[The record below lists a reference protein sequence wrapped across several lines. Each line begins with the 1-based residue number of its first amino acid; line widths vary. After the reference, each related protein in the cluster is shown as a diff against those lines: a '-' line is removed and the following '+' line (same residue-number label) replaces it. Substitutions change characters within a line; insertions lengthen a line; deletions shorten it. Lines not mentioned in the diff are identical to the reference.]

1 MEHMPMT
8 TKHVSLGLLIIALT
22 IQASREA
29 FPGEPESSSL
39 TLVRPEKP
47 DVVFAVALSPPDASS
62 PSPAAPTDS
71 PPPVPP
77 RPATP
82 GASPSPA
89 PSRPA
94 PQTSPLTTPWNG
106 SGNGGNKACGCGDSC
121 GCDRNCCNLC
131 PCVYGYAE
139 ALFMQRSHG
148 DPDRDILFDSS
159 TNQSAL
165 NSRDLNF
172 NYSPGVRAVV
182 GFCYD
187 GWLPLELGYFGLFD
201 SKASATVT
209 SADTGDPFFGN
220 LTFPGDLGAASNV
233 FAGAQQVS
241 VDYTSEIHSG
251 EINYHCCCCCNK
263 CCCSCPQSFEWL
275 AGFRYLSLREK
286 LFINGQRNEVGGVET
301 ANYDLWTSN
310 DLYGGQL
317 GARWRVCHGGWSWEA
332 TAKGGIFANS
342 ENEKQQFIDFP
353 NFPLR
358 PLVSGSGSTTAFVG
372 ELNLTGIYQINDVWG
387 IRAGYNLMWIE
398 GVALAPDQ
406 LDFSFTSTSGS
417 QIERN
422 GGIFLQGA
430 NVGLEARW

>member
-1 MEHMPMT
+1 MT
-8 TKHVSLGLLIIALT
+8 AKHVSLGLLIIALA
-22 IQASREA
+22 IQTSREA
-29 FPGEPESSSL
+29 YPEEPESSSV
-39 TLVRPEKP
+39 LVAKVEKRDAALP
-47 DVVFAVALSPPDASS
+47 VAPSPPPA
-62 PSPAAPTDS
+62 PSRLAAAPSAPDS
-71 PPPVPP
+71 PPPAP
-77 RPATP
+77 
-82 GASPSPA
+82 PA

-94 PQTSPLTTPWNG
+94 PLTSPLNG
-106 SGNGGNKACGCGDSC
+106 SGVGSNNAKGYGNNAGGCGNSCGCG
-121 GCDRNCCNLC
+121 RNCCDLC

-148 DPDRDILFDSS
+148 DPDRDILLDSS

-209 SADTGDPFFGN
+209 SADTGDPFLGN

-233 FAGAQQVS
+233 FAGAQQVT

-251 EINYHCCCCCNK
+251 EINYHCCCCRND

-286 LFINGQRNEVGGVET
+286 LVINGQRNEVGGVEN
-301 ANYDLWTSN
+301 ANYDVWSSN

-332 TAKGGIFANS
+332 TAKGGVFANS

-358 PLVSGSGSTTAFVG
+358 PLVSGSGSTTSFVG
-372 ELNLTGIYQINDVWG
+372 ELNLTGIYQINNVWG

-430 NVGLEARW
+430 NIGLEARW